1 MMKEKELT
9 PCPKL
14 LSAIERTIFGN
25 SRGGLFQWYLKK
37 HAENCAHCRE
47 TVDALECYRGA
58 ITEAVKDCKVEGALL
73 MTDDEIEGLLAKVTS
88 TQWEAEGA

>member
-1 MMKEKELT
+1 MTNEKELT

-14 LSAIERTIFGN
+14 LSAIEQTIFGN
-25 SRGGLFQWYLKK
+25 SRGGLFQWYVKK
-37 HAENCAHCRE
+37 HAEKCAHCQE
-47 TVDALECYRGA
+47 TVDALQCYKGA

-88 TQWEAEGA
+88 THFDGEGT